1 MSQWRYKLAAMAS
14 ARIRKQ
20 DLISEL
26 AAGSAAGLTV
36 LTPNRRLAQELAREF
51 NAAQAKKDLAAWET
65 ADILPAGAFLER
77 GYEEALTSEG
87 GEGLA
92 QLLAPAQ
99 EQALWESVLADSDLL
114 AIPAAAA
121 QCADAW
127 RLAHA
132 WGIEKAIEKFDGGED
147 ARAFTGWS
155 RDYARRCRDGGFTD
169 AARLPTL
176 GAKLLSRRP
185 KQLVAYGFDILTPQ
199 LKAFL
204 ELGARE
210 SVAIA
215 FCGSEPRPA
224 DAIRASFASPRH
236 ELEAAAQ
243 WARARLEANAS
254 ARIGVVVPDLQLR
267 RREVVRVFE
276 RAMQPAAH
284 LPGTAPALLPFN
296 LSLGA
301 PLADYPVAHA
311 ALAILEAS
319 IHAVEFERWSRL
331 LRSPFLAG
339 AETELAARARL
350 DERLRRRLPARPSLP
365 RLIGEIGQ
373 GETCPLLR
381 AALEKLYAVAQ
392 RVKPDSPHALAQHF
406 TALLEAAGFPG
417 ERTADSAEFQARA
430 RFNNLLAEFS
440 RLGAVLP
447 RLAPAEGL
455 ARLRRLC
462 AETLFQPES
471 PDAPVQVL
479 GILESAGLE
488 FDHLWVSGMTEDA
501 WPLPAR
507 PNPFLPAALQKK
519 AGIPEAAAETS
530 LELDRRI
537 TKGWSEAATEVVFS
551 APMKD
556 GDRDL
561 TPSPLISIFPS
572 GKIENH
578 HAPTYRDIIHAARR
592 LESIVEGDAPHF
604 AGTTVKGGTRV
615 LADQSACPFR
625 AFARHRLGAQSLE
638 TPAEGLDAAGRG
650 QLLHALM
657 SGLWARLKDSTTLAN
672 ASTRQLEQA
681 IDEAAGEAIAALEL
695 YGPFAQLERAR
706 LARLAR
712 EWLEVERGREPFEVV
727 AREQKRVLQAG
738 GLEFNGRIDR
748 MDRLLEGELRGT
760 HALIDYKT
768 SNPLTPRMWMDERP
782 EDPQLPL
789 YAVSAG
795 EEISAVAFARLR
807 TGGMRFMGYA
817 KAPDAI
823 PKLQRYDNWD
833 SLLRGW
839 RLEVDTLAQGFAY
852 GDARVGPKN
861 GLSTC
866 ARCDLQTLCRI
877 YEKVSPLST
886 EEEEAG

>member
-1 MSQWRYKLAAMAS
+1 MPEAA
-14 ARIRKQ
+14 ITKP
-20 DLISEL
+20 DLLVRL

-51 NAAQAKKDLAAWET
+51 NAAQATKGLAAWET

-77 GYEEALTSEG
+77 GYEEALLAEG
-87 GEGLA
+87 GEGLP

-99 EQALWESVLADSDLL
+99 EQALWESVLADSGLL

-132 WGIEKAIEKFDGGED
+132 WGIERALETFDGGED
-147 ARAFTGWS
+147 ARAFAAWS
-155 RDYARRCRDGGFTD
+155 RDYARRCRNAGWTD
-169 AARLPTL
+169 AARLPAL
-176 GAKLLSRRP
+176 GARLLARKP

-199 LKAFL
+199 MRDFL
-204 ELGARE
+204 DLCARE
-210 SVAIA
+210 GVAVA
-215 FCGSEPRPA
+215 ACAPEPGPA
-224 DAIRASFASPRH
+224 SAIRASFASPRH

-243 WARARLEANAS
+243 WARARLEANAA

-267 RREVVRVFE
+267 RREVARVFS
-276 RAMQPAAH
+276 RAMQPAGH
-284 LPGTAPALLPFN
+284 LPGATPTAQAALPFN

-301 PLADYPVAHA
+301 PLADFPVVHA

-319 IHAVEFERWSRL
+319 VHALEFERWSRL

-339 AETELAARARL
+339 AEAEFAARARL
-350 DERLRRRLPARPSLP
+350 DASLRRRLPARPSLA
-365 RLIGEIGQ
+365 RVIGEAGQ
-373 GETCPLLR
+373 GEACPLLR
-381 AALEKLYAVAQ
+381 AALEKLYAVA
-392 RVKPDSPHALAQHF
+392 RKAKPDTPHALAQHF

-430 RFNNLLAEFS
+430 RFNSLLAEFS
-440 RLGAVLP
+440 RLAAVLP
-447 RLAPAEGL
+447 RLSPAEAL

-471 PDAPVQVL
+471 PDAPIQVL

-488 FDHLWVSGMTEDA
+488 FDHLWVGGLTEDA

-519 AGIPEAAAETS
+519 AGIPDAAAQTS

-537 TKGWSEAATEVVFS
+537 TKGWSEAAAEVVFS
-551 APMKD
+551 HAEKD

-561 TPSPLISIFPS
+561 MVSPLISIFPA
-572 GKIENH
+572 GTIETH
-578 HAPTYRDIIHAARR
+578 HAPAYRDLIHAARR
-592 LESIVEGDAPHF
+592 LESLAEGDAPPF
-604 AGTTVKGGTRV
+604 AGTTVKGGTRI
-615 LADQSACPFR
+615 LTDQSACPFR
-625 AFARHRLGAQSLE
+625 AFARHRLGAQPLE

-657 SGLWARLKDSTTLAN
+657 SGLWARLKDSATLAS
-672 ASTRQLEQA
+672 APMQQVERA

-695 YGPFAQLERAR
+695 DGPFAELERAR

-712 EWLEVERGREPFEVV
+712 EWLEVERERPAFEVV
-727 AREQKRVLQAG
+727 AREQKRALQAG
-738 GLEFNGRIDR
+738 GLEFSGRIDR

-768 SNPLTPRMWMDERP
+768 SNQLTPRMWMDERP

-795 EEISAVAFARLR
+795 EEVSAVAFARLR
-807 TGGMRFMGYA
+807 AGGMRFMGYS
-817 KAPDAI
+817 KVPDAI
-823 PKLQRYDNWD
+823 PKLQRYDDWD

-839 RLEVDTLAQGFAY
+839 RLEVDALAQGFAY
-852 GDARVGPKN
+852 GDARVEPKN
-861 GLSTC
+861 GLATC
-866 ARCDLQTLCRI
+866 SRCDLQTLCRV
-877 YEKVSPLST
+877 YEKVSPLSLD
-886 EEEEAG
+886 EEEAG

>member
-1 MSQWRYKLAAMAS
+1 MAA
-14 ARIRKQ
+14 IPKP
-20 DLISEL
+20 DLFDRL
-26 AAGSAAGLTV
+26 AAGRAAGLTV

-51 NAAQAKKDLAAWET
+51 DAAQAKKGLAAWET

-77 GYEEALTSEG
+77 GYEEALTAEG
-87 GEGLA
+87 GDSLP

-99 EQALWESVLADSDLL
+99 EQALWESVLAQSGLL

-132 WGIEKAIEKFDGGED
+132 WGIERALETFDGGED
-147 ARAFTGWS
+147 ARAFAGWS
-155 RDYARRCRDGGFTD
+155 RDYARRCRDAGWTD
-169 AARLPTL
+169 AARLPSL
-176 GAKLLSRRP
+176 GAKLLARKP

-199 LKAFL
+199 LKDFL
-204 ELGARE
+204 DLCARE
-210 SVAIA
+210 GIAVAA
-215 FCGSEPRPA
+215 CAPEPRPA
-224 DAIRASFASPRH
+224 SAIRAAFASPRH
-236 ELEAAAQ
+236 ELQAAAQ

-267 RREVVRVFE
+267 RREVARVFA
-276 RAMQPAAH
+276 RAMQPSGH
-284 LPGTAPALLPFN
+284 LPDATPTAPAAQPFN

-301 PLADYPVAHA
+301 PLADYPVVHA
-311 ALAILEAS
+311 ALAILEAGT
-319 IHAVEFERWSRL
+319 HALEFERWSRL

-339 AETELAARARL
+339 AEAELAARARL
-350 DERLRRRLPARPSLP
+350 DAGLRRRLPARPTLP

-373 GETCPLLR
+373 GPACPRLR
-381 AALEKLYAVAQ
+381 AALEQLYAVAQ
-392 RVKPDSPHALAQHF
+392 KAKADTPHALAQHF
-406 TALLEAAGFPG
+406 TALLDAAGFPG
-417 ERTADSAEFQARA
+417 ERSADSAEFQARA
-430 RFNNLLAEFS
+430 RFNSLLAEFS

-447 RLAPAEGL
+447 RLSPAEAL

-471 PDAPVQVL
+471 PDAPIQVL

-488 FDHLWVSGMTEDA
+488 FDHLWVCGMTEDA

-537 TKGWSEAATEVVFS
+537 TKGWSEAAGETVFS
-551 APMKD
+551 HAEKD
-556 GDRDL
+556 KDRDL

-572 GKIENH
+572 GKIETH
-578 HAPTYRDIIHAARR
+578 HAPAYRDLIHQARR
-592 LESIVEGDAPHF
+592 LETVEEGHAP
-604 AGTTVKGGTRV
+604 ALADKVVKGGTRV
-615 LADQSACPFR
+615 LTDQSACPFR

-638 TPAEGLDAAGRG
+638 APAEGLDAAGRG

-657 SGLWARLKDSTTLAN
+657 SGLWARLKDSATLAS
-672 ASTRQLEQA
+672 ASTQQVEQA

-695 YGPFAQLERAR
+695 DGPFAVLERAR

-712 EWLEVERGREPFEVV
+712 EWLEVERGRPAFEVV
-727 AREQKRVLQAG
+727 AREEKRALRAG
-738 GLEFNGRIDR
+738 GLEFSGRIDR
-748 MDRLLEGELRGT
+748 MDRLADGS

-768 SNPLTPRMWMDERP
+768 SNQLTPRMWMDERP

-795 EEISAVAFARLR
+795 EAVSAVAFARLR
-807 TGGMRFMGYA
+807 AGGMRFMGYA
-817 KAPDAI
+817 KVPDAI
-823 PKLQRYDNWD
+823 PKLQRYDDWD
-833 SLLRGW
+833 SLLAGW
-839 RLEVDTLAQGFAY
+839 RQVVDDLAQGFAY
-852 GDARVGPKN
+852 GDARVEPKD
-861 GLSTC
+861 GLATC
-866 ARCDLQTLCRI
+866 SRCDLQTLCRV
-877 YEKVSPLST
+877 YEKVSPLSS

>member
-1 MSQWRYKLAAMAS
+1 MSQLRSKLAAMAS
-14 ARIRKQ
+14 ARIRKM
-20 DLISEL
+20 DLITDL
-26 AAGSAAGLTV
+26 AAGSAAGVTV
-36 LTPNRRLAQELAREF
+36 LTPNRRLAQDLAREF
-51 NAAQAKKDLAAWET
+51 NAAQAKKGLAAWET

-77 GYEEALTSEG
+77 GYEAALVAEG
-87 GEGLA
+87 GDSLP

-99 EQALWESVLADSDLL
+99 EQALWESVLADSGLL

-132 WGIEKAIEKFDGGED
+132 WGIERALEKFDGGED
-147 ARAFTGWS
+147 ARAFAGWS

-169 AARLPTL
+169 AARLPAL

-199 LKAFL
+199 LRDFL
-204 ELGARE
+204 GLCARE
-210 SVAIA
+210 GVAIA
-215 FCGSEPRPA
+215 SCAPGPKPA
-224 DAIRASFASPRH
+224 NAIRACFASPRH

-243 WARARLEANAS
+243 WARARLEANTS

-267 RREVVRVFE
+267 RREVARVFA
-276 RAMQPAAH
+276 RAMQPAGH
-284 LPGTAPALLPFN
+284 LPGASPAALPYN

-301 PLADYPVAHA
+301 PLADYPVVHA

-319 IHAVEFERWSRL
+319 VHALEFERWSRL

-339 AETELAARARL
+339 AEAEFAARARL
-350 DERLRRRLPARPSLP
+350 DASLRRRLPARPTLA
-365 RLIGEIGQ
+365 RVIGEAGQ
-373 GETCPLLR
+373 GEACPLLR

-392 RVKPDSPHALAQHF
+392 KAKADTPHALAQHF

-430 RFNNLLAEFS
+430 RFNSLLAEFS
-440 RLGAVLP
+440 RLAAVLP
-447 RLAPAEGL
+447 RLLPAEAL
-455 ARLRRLC
+455 SRLRRLC

-471 PDAPVQVL
+471 PDAPIQVL

-488 FDHLWVSGMTEDA
+488 FDHLWVGGMTEDA

-537 TKGWSEAATEVVFS
+537 TKGWSEAAGETVFS
-551 APMKD
+551 HAEKD

-572 GKIENH
+572 GKIEKP
-578 HAPTYRDIIHAARR
+578 HAPVYRDLIHQARR
-592 LESIVEGDAPHF
+592 LEAVDEEHAP
-604 AGTTVKGGTRV
+604 ALSGKVVKGGTRV
-615 LADQSACPFR
+615 LTDQSACPFR
-625 AFARHRLGAQSLE
+625 AFARHRLDAQSLE

-657 SGLWARLKDSTTLAN
+657 SGLWARLKDSATLAS
-672 ASTRQLEQA
+672 ASAQQVEQA

-695 YGPFAQLERAR
+695 DGPFAELERAR

-712 EWLEVERGREPFEVV
+712 EWLEVERGRPAFEVV
-727 AREQKRVLQAG
+727 AREEKRALQAG
-738 GLEFNGRIDR
+738 GLEFSGRIDR
-748 MDRLLEGELRGT
+748 MDRLADGT
-760 HALIDYKT
+760 HALVDYKT
-768 SNPLTPRMWMDERP
+768 GRVSPNEWLGERP
-782 EDPQLPL
+782 DDPQLPV
-789 YAVSAG
+789 YAVNASEG
-795 EEISAVAFARLR
+795 VGAVVFAKLR
-807 TGGMRFMGYA
+807 TGDMKFMGFSRT
-817 KAPDAI
+817 KDAI
-823 PKLQRYDNWD
+823 DGVKQAQSWEG
-833 SLLRGW
+833 LLAGW
-839 RLEVDTLAQGFAY
+839 RQEVDTLAQGFAY
-852 GDARVGPKN
+852 GDARVEPKN
-861 GLSTC
+861 GLATC
-866 ARCDLQTLCRI
+866 SRCDLQTLCRV
-877 YEKVSPLST
+877 YERLSPLSLD
-886 EEEEAG
+886 EEKAE